1 MGINFISVQ
10 FVSIHFTLF
19 QFSSVFKIRGEFEV
33 FQSVIRRAPIEIEGY
48 DKILVLSLEL
58 GYCPL
63 FCLYLKIKTSS
74 C

>member
-48 DKILVLSLEL
+48 DKILGWFFL
-58 GYCPL
+58 
-63 FCLYLKIKTSS
+63 
-74 C
+74 